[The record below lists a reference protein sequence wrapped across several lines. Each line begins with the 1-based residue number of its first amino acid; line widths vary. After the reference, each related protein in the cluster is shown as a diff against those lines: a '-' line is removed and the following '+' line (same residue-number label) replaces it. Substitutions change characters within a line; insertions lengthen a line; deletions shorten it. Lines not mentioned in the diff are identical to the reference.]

1 MAFTP
6 FFSKLKTINRTM
18 YSASKNT
25 LKMIVPTYLIEKK
38 RLTLL
43 PNILNRESIIILDDA
58 EFTIEKRY
66 AKQGMIM
73 RAR

>member
-1 MAFTP
+1 
-6 FFSKLKTINRTM
+6 M